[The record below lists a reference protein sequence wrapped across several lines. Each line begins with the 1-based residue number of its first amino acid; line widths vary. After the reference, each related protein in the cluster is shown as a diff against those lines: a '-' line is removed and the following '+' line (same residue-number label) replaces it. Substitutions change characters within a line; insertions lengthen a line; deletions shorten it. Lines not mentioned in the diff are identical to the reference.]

1 MERLACQSQGSDST
15 ELEGEHMKSEK
26 TFEVDLNVEELAN
39 TEILIAAAETEDEMG
54 CVLRFHLMLE
64 RLLTFYLKEK
74 CKGEIAVYA
83 KLPRDFG
90 QKLGLAAAFG
100 LPLPIAA
107 VIHHVNSMRNKLAHG
122 MKTAIDQG
130 DAQQL
135 SRLVN
140 SMSAIEPE
148 FHPVE
153 KRYITIHSMN
163 PDVRIKYGSEVRTD
177 FLIASFA
184 FWAVSTKALIM
195 EAALNK
201 IVPNQKRNTP

>member
-1 MERLACQSQGSDST
+1 
-15 ELEGEHMKSEK
+15 MKFET
-26 TFEVDLNVEELAN
+26 TFEVDLNVEELAD
-39 TEILIAAAETEDEMG
+39 TAILIAAAETEDEMG

-90 QKLGLAAAFG
+90 HKLGLAAAFG
-100 LPLPIAA
+100 LPLQIAA
-107 VIHHVNSMRNKLAHG
+107 VIHHVNGMRNKLAHG
-122 MKTAIDQG
+122 RKTKIDQG

-140 SMSAIEPE
+140 SMSAIESE

-153 KRYITIHSMN
+153 KRYITIHSVN
-163 PDVRIKYGSEVRTD
+163 PDIRIGYGSEVRTD

-201 IVPNQKRNTP
+201 RVPTKKKNTP